1 MLTSA
6 VPSSSLRGRYDII
19 KGFEDNLLMP
29 ADGSKFEA
37 DVVMLAIG
45 YDNILNT
52 AQRISGAEVAGRC
65 KGVPDLGD
73 EGEIGTVNWFLSSI
87 LRLLVDAEIYG
98 MNHCLLIEG
107 LSEVGS
113 EWSRS
118 LLVHGL
124 EFCCVSDLLPH
135 AGFADQ

>member
-1 MLTSA
+1 
-6 VPSSSLRGRYDII
+6 
-19 KGFEDNLLMP
+19 MP

-37 DVVMLAIG
+37 DVVLLAIG
-45 YDNILNT
+45 YGNILTT

-87 LRLLVDAEIYG
+87 LRLLVDAERYG

-107 LSEVGS
+107 LSEVGT
-113 EWSRS
+113 EWSFM
-118 LLVHGL
+118 GWN
-124 EFCCVSDLLPH
+124 FAVSWIYSRMLALQIK
-135 AGFADQ
+135 AVKKGSNKQ